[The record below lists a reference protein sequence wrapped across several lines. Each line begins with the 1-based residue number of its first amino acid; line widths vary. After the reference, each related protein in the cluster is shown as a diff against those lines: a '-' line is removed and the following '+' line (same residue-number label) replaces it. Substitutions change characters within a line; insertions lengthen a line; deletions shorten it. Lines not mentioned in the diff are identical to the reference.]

1 MSAKPWLVLAIL
13 AVSVAGSGCVTCQYG
28 AHARSVEACHASP
41 IPTPIRQHVYLFM
54 MNGYD
59 LLDLAGLSTLRDGVI
74 EAGFP
79 KVYFAQRADRRWFE
93 YEIRRV
99 SLEDPNARF
108 VVLGM
113 GAAADQV
120 VPLVVGA
127 VADGLAVDG
136 LILLDPI
143 GCPPIPELPVPTLT
157 LLSRHWANRA
167 AGSPGETRLEFD
179 VSHLGLPKA
188 MSTLATVL
196 DQLSESASRVG
207 PLEGPALPV
216 MPLSDKPT
224 PLPRPRELTPD
235 AAVPTPDE
243 WDFLKR
249 SAPTPTP
256 VSWPDEIPTSR
267 TPIPAI
273 PVSRSR

>member
-1 MSAKPWLVLAIL
+1 MSAKPRLLLTLL
-13 AVSVAGSGCVTCQYG
+13 AVSVAGPGCVTCQYG

-59 LLDLAGLSTLRDGVI
+59 LLDLGGLSTLRDGVI

-93 YEIRRV
+93 YEIRRL

-143 GCPPIPELPVPTLT
+143 GCPPITEMPVPTLT
-157 LLSRHWANRA
+157 LLSRHWATRP
-167 AGSPGETRLEFD
+167 AGIPGETRLEFD
-179 VSHLGLPKA
+179 LSHLGLPKA
-188 MSTLATVL
+188 MTTLAIVL
-196 DQLSESASRVG
+196 EQLSESASRVG
-207 PLEGPALPV
+207 PLDGPAIPV
-216 MPLSDKPT
+216 LPLSDKPT
-224 PLPRPRELTPD
+224 PLPRPRELNSDD
-235 AAVPTPDE
+235 ATTTPDE

-249 SAPTPTP
+249 SAPIPTP
-256 VSWPDEIPTSR
+256 LSWPDEVPPTR
-267 TPIPAI
+267 TAIPAI